1 MTSPSSSGLVNHIIK
16 ADGNELSNSFE
27 VVSIETYK
35 AVNRIPYASIT
46 LLDGSVSDQTF
57 EASSAD
63 ELKPGAE
70 IEIQVGYNSDAAT
83 IFKGIITKQNLK
95 VTFNGSYLVI
105 ECKDKNVKLTLSDDD
120 QVFEDKTDSDIISA
134 IASSATVDSTTYSH
148 PKMFKIGCTDWDF
161 IVSRAEYNGL
171 LVIASDGDLT
181 ISKPDT
187 SAEASLTLNFGE
199 HIFELDTE
207 IDARNQ
213 LASVSAKSWDM
224 ANQAI
229 VSADGED
236 PGLNDPGDISYA
248 DLAAISS
255 ADSNTLVHQ
264 GNMAE
269 DELKSWASAR
279 LLKSQLA
286 KVQGYVKCN
295 GYADILPGE
304 ILELGNLGTR
314 FSGNHFIAG
323 VKHSISDGNWFTY
336 IQIGMSQE
344 WFTDKY
350 EIGSKPSS
358 GLIPAVHGLQ
368 IAKVK
373 AITGDPDDG
382 YRIQVNLPL
391 VDDDNTVWARMA
403 FANAG
408 SKRGVCFLPEVD
420 DEVIIGFMN
429 NDVRFPVIIG
439 SLYGSP
445 DDAPFEASD
454 DNTIK
459 GVYADEKLNIEFDTE
474 NVVCTVQ
481 TTSGNKV
488 TLSDADSSVVLED
501 QNGNKVTLDGSGVAI
516 NSASDIKLTAQGNI
530 ELSSST
536 GDVKLAGMNVEAT
549 GQTGFKAS
557 GSGTCEVSSSGSTT
571 VKGSI
576 VQIN

>member
-1 MTSPSSSGLVNHIIK
+1 MTTNCPTGLVNHIIK
-16 ADGNELSNSFE
+16 ADGTELSASFE
-27 VVSIETYK
+27 IISIETYK

-63 ELKPGAE
+63 ELKPGAD
-70 IEIQVGYNSDAAT
+70 IEIQAGYDSDATT
-83 IFKGIITKQNLK
+83 IFKGVVTKQNLK
-95 VTFNGSYLVI
+95 VTFNGSFLVI
-105 ECKDKNVKLTLSDDD
+105 ECKDKNVNLTLSDDD
-120 QVFEDKTDSDIISA
+120 QVFEDQTDSDIIST
-134 IASSATVDSTTYSH
+134 IASAATVDATDYSH
-148 PKMFKIGCTDWDF
+148 PKMFKIGCSDWDF

-171 LVIASDGDLT
+171 LVIASDGDLA

-207 IDARNQ
+207 MDARNQ
-213 LASVSAKSWDM
+213 VTSVAAKSWDM
-224 ANQAI
+224 ANQTT

-236 PGLNDPGDISYA
+236 PGLNDPGNISYV
-248 DLAAISS
+248 DLAGISS

-279 LLKSQLA
+279 ILKSQLA
-286 KVQGYVKCN
+286 KVQGFVKCG
-295 GYADILPGE
+295 GYANILPGQ

-323 VKHSISDGNWFTY
+323 VKHSINDGNWYTY
-336 IQIGMSQE
+336 IQIGMNPD
-344 WFTDKY
+344 WFTDTY
-350 EIGSKPSS
+350 QVGSKPSS

-368 IAKVK
+368 IGKVK

-391 VDDDNTVWARMA
+391 VDEENTVWARMA
-403 FANAG
+403 FTNAG
-408 SKRGVCFLPEVD
+408 SKRGVCFLPEID

-429 NDVRFPVIIG
+429 NDIRFPVIIG
-439 SLYGSP
+439 SLYSTP
-445 DDAPFEASD
+445 DDAPFEATD

-459 GVYADEKLNIEFDTE
+459 GVYADEKLNIEFDTD

-481 TTSGNKV
+481 TTGGNKV

-516 NSASDIKLTAQGNI
+516 DSASDIKLSAQGNI